1 MSSAAPAPI
10 RSLFAAGQS
19 LWLDFIRR
27 GLLDSG
33 ELAGMVA
40 AGRISGLTSNPTI
53 FEKAIGGSSDYDG
66 AFDAL
71 ALAAPD
77 AFAVYDTLAL
87 EDIRRAC
94 DVLGPVHARTQGADG
109 FASLEVSPLLA
120 HDSAGTIAEA
130 KRLFAAVARPNVMIK
145 IPATAEG
152 LPAIR
157 AVIAAGIPVN
167 VTLIFSVEVYARV
180 VEAYLAGLEDRVA
193 AGGALSPIASV
204 ASFFVSRVD
213 TLLDPELAALAAAST
228 TPPATRD
235 VARSLLGTIA
245 VANARVA
252 YGRFGRLFAGPRWEA
267 LAAQGARKQ
276 RPLWASTGTKNKAY
290 SDVKY
295 VAELIGPDTV
305 NTTPPETLDAF
316 ADHGTVEP
324 GVDAAH
330 VTAAQATL
338 ARLAG
343 TGISLADAC
352 AKLERDGVRSFAD
365 SFVTLLAGID
375 ARRQGVRALS
385 SERWRATLGPL
396 APAVAARVQALGAA
410 KFAARMAA
418 RDATLWS
425 ADPAAQKAIVNR
437 LGWLAAAAAIEPERA
452 AYEAFAAEVAT
463 EGFTDAVLVGMGG
476 SSLCPDLWARTF
488 APVAGRLRLTVL
500 DGTDPVAVARVR
512 AAIDPATTL
521 FVVSTKSGGT
531 TETLAF
537 ADFFYAAARA
547 VVGDAAGRHFVAIT
561 DPGSALEAR
570 AQRGGWRHT
579 FLAPPDVG
587 GRYSALT
594 AFGLVPAAL
603 LGIDLA
609 ALARSAQAMSA
620 ACGPRARADEN
631 PGLVLGAILGEAAKA
646 GRDKLTFAI
655 DPGIGALGAWLE
667 QLIAE
672 STGKQGTGIV
682 PVDGEPLGLPA
693 AYGDD
698 RLFVRIALAGG
709 TTSAADG
716 TTDAALAALAAAG
729 HPVVTIVLDDRTAL
743 AGEFVR
749 FEHATAVAAAVLGVD
764 PFDEPNVAESKANT
778 EQALARF
785 VSGRPLHDDAALV
798 REDGIALFAPGPA
811 GAALRPIAAAAG
823 EKGHAVSRVLAAHLA
838 SLAPPDAWA
847 LLVYGDLAPPE
858 AALAGRLRRAV
869 HERTRVAT
877 TLGFGPRYL
886 HSTGQLHKGGP
897 VEFAFLVLTF
907 ETALDL
913 AVPERPWSFG
923 VLCDAQAAGDVEAL
937 AARGRRVLRL
947 HLEGS
952 REAALAAV
960 VARLESVPS
969 PATGSPA

>member
-33 ELAGMVA
+33 ELAGMVE

-66 AFDAL
+66 PFDAL
-71 ALAAPD
+71 ALSAPD
-77 AFAVYDTLAL
+77 AFAVYDALAL

-94 DVLGPVHARTQGADG
+94 DVLAPVHARTQGADG

-120 HDSAGTIAEA
+120 HDTAGTIAEA
-130 KRLFAAVARPNVMIK
+130 KRLFAAVGKPNVMIK

-152 LPAIR
+152 LPAIH
-157 AVIAAGIPVN
+157 ATIAAGIPVN
-167 VTLIFSVEVYARV
+167 VTLIFSVEVYERV

-193 AGGALSPIASV
+193 AGGALAPIASV

-213 TLLDPELAALAAAST
+213 SLLDPELAALAAAPE
-228 TPPATRD
+228 TPPATGD
-235 VARSLLGTIA
+235 VARALLGTIA

-252 YGRFGRLFAGPRWEA
+252 YGRFGALFAGPRWEA
-267 LAAQGARKQ
+267 LAAKGARRQ

-305 NTTPPETLDAF
+305 NTTPPETLHAF

-324 GVDAAH
+324 GLDAAH
-330 VTAAQATL
+330 VSAAQATL

-343 TGISLADAC
+343 AGISLAAAC

-375 ARRQGVRALS
+375 ARRSGVRALS
-385 SERWRATLGPL
+385 AARWRTELGPL
-396 APAVAARVQALGAA
+396 APAVAARVQGLGEAR
-410 KFAARMAA
+410 FASRMTA

-425 ADPAAQKAIVNR
+425 ADPVVQKAIVNR
-437 LGWLAAAAAIEPERA
+437 LGWVDAPAAIDAGRV
-452 AYEAFAAEVAT
+452 AYEAFAAEVAA

-488 APVAGRLRLTVL
+488 ASTPGRLRLTVL

-537 ADFFYAAARA
+537 ADFFYAATRA

-570 AQRGGWRHT
+570 AQRGGWRRT

-603 LGIDLA
+603 LGVDLA
-609 ALARSAQAMSA
+609 ALAHSAQAMAA

-631 PGLVLGAILGEAAKA
+631 PGLVLGAILGEAARA
-646 GRDKLTFAI
+646 GRVKLTLVI
-655 DPGIGALGAWLE
+655 DPGIAALGAWLE

-672 STGKQGTGIV
+672 STGKQGVGIV
-682 PVDGEPLGLPA
+682 PVDGEPLGPPA
-693 AYGDD
+693 MYGAD

-709 TTSAADG
+709 AASG
-716 TTDAALAALAAAG
+716 AGSPDAALAALAAAG
-729 HPVVTIVLDDRTAL
+729 HPVVTIRLDDRTEV

-749 FEHATAVAAAVLGVD
+749 FEYATAVAAAGLGVD

-778 EQALARF
+778 ERALARF
-785 VSGRPLHDDAALV
+785 AAGRPMHDDAALV
-798 REDGIALFAPGPA
+798 REGGIALFAPGPA
-811 GAALRPIAAAAG
+811 GSSLRPVAAAG
-823 EKGHAVSRVLAAHLA
+823 IESGDGVARVLAAHLA
-838 SLAPPDAWA
+838 SLTPPDAWV
-847 LLVYGDLAPPE
+847 LLVYGDLAPAE
-858 AALAGRLRRAV
+858 LAQADRLRHAV

-897 VEFAFLVLTF
+897 AQLAFLVVTF
-907 ETALDL
+907 ETAFDL
-913 AVPERPWSFG
+913 PVPERFWSFG

-937 AARGRRVLRL
+937 AARGRRVLRV
-947 HLEGS
+947 HLEGG
-952 REAALAAV
+952 REAALAAF
-960 VARLESVPS
+960 VARLETRAAMPV
-969 PATGSPA
+969 TGPTA

>member
-1 MSSAAPAPI
+1 MSSVAPAPI

-66 AFDAL
+66 AFEAL

-77 AFAVYDTLAL
+77 AFAVYDALAI

-94 DVLGPVHARTQGADG
+94 DVLAPVHAATQGADG

-120 HDSAGTIAEA
+120 LDTAGTIAEA
-130 KRLFAAVARPNVMIK
+130 QRLFAAVARPNVMIK

-157 AVIAAGIPVN
+157 ATIAAGIPVN
-167 VTLIFSVEVYARV
+167 VTLIFSVEVYERV

-193 AGGALSPIASV
+193 AGGALAPIASV

-213 TLLDPELAALAAAST
+213 TLLDPELSALAAAPG

-252 YGRFGRLFAGPRWEA
+252 YGRFGALFSGPRWDA
-267 LAAQGARKQ
+267 LAAHGARKQ

-324 GVDAAH
+324 GLDATH
-330 VTAAQATL
+330 VTAAEATL

-343 TGISLADAC
+343 TGISLAAAC

-365 SFVTLLAGID
+365 SFATLLAGID
-375 ARRQGVRALS
+375 ARRHGVRRLAPA
-385 SERWRATLGPL
+385 RWRAELGAL
-396 APAVAARVQALGAA
+396 APAVAARVEALGTA
-410 KFAARMAA
+410 KIASRMAA

-437 LGWLAAAAAIEPERA
+437 LGWLDAPAAIEPERG
-452 AYEAFAAEVAT
+452 AYEAFAAEVAG

-488 APVAGRLRLTVL
+488 GPAAGRLRLTVL
-500 DGTDPVAVARVR
+500 DGTDPVAVGRVR

-537 ADFFYAAARA
+537 ADYFYAATRA
-547 VVGDAAGRHFVAIT
+547 VVGDAVGRHFVAVT

-570 AQRGGWRHT
+570 AQRGGWRRT

-594 AFGLVPAAL
+594 AFGLLPAAL

-609 ALARSAQAMSA
+609 ALGDSAEAMSA
-620 ACGPRARADEN
+620 ACGPRARAAEN
-631 PGLVLGAILGEAAKA
+631 PGLVLGAVLGEAAKA

-655 DPGIGALGAWLE
+655 DPGIAALGAWLE

-672 STGKQGTGIV
+672 STGKQGKGIV

-693 AYGDD
+693 AYGPD
-698 RLFVRIALAGG
+698 RLFVCIAVAGG
-709 TTSAADG
+709 AA
-716 TTDAALAALAAAG
+716 TEAATATDAALGALAAAG
-729 HPVVTIVLDDRTAL
+729 HPIVTIVLDDRNAL
-743 AGEFVR
+743 AGEFLR
-749 FEHATAVAAAVLGVD
+749 FEYATAVAAAVLGVD
-764 PFDEPNVAESKANT
+764 PFDEPNVAESKGNT

-785 VSGRPLHDDAALV
+785 VAGRPLHDDAALV
-798 REDGIALFAPGPA
+798 RESGIALFAPGPA
-811 GAALRPIAAAAG
+811 GSALRPIAAEAG
-823 EKGHAVSRVLAAHLA
+823 DKGNGVSLVLAAHLA

-847 LLVYGDLAPPE
+847 LLVYGDLGPVAMAHVE
-858 AALAGRLRRAV
+858 RLRRHV

-897 VEFAFLVLTF
+897 DRMAFLVVTF
-907 ETALDL
+907 ETADDVP
-913 AVPERPWSFG
+913 VPERPWSFG

-937 AARGRRVLRL
+937 AARGRRVLRI
-947 HLEGS
+947 HLEGQ
-952 REAALAAV
+952 REAALAGL
-960 VARLESVPS
+960 VARLGQ
-969 PATGSPA
+969 PAASGSPA